1 MSLDYVKRLKELRRL
16 DYVEKPMEVNEKS
29 LVKKPKDKKEKDV
42 EKNPIQS
49 FQERAF
55 LQIMLS
61 NDRLKRG
68 QDDTV

>member
-1 MSLDYVKRLKELRRL
+1 
-16 DYVEKPMEVNEKS
+16 MEVNEKS

-49 FQERAF
+49 FQEKAF

-68 QDDTV
+68 QDDTVCPSSTRKFFNNST

>member
-1 MSLDYVKRLKELRRL
+1 
-16 DYVEKPMEVNEKS
+16 MEVNDKS
-29 LVKKPKDKKEKDV
+29 LVKKPKDKKEKDA
-42 EKNPIQS
+42 EKNPMQS
-49 FQERAF
+49 FQEKAF